1 MSFAAIRSGEAAGGS
16 LIAEERIVLGLIA
29 SSPLQSTVKDMAGHK
44 EYSAVDMLAL
54 ANEVCGVVLVCV
66 EWCWCVCGVVLV

>member
-1 MSFAAIRSGEAAGGS
+1 M
-16 LIAEERIVLGLIA
+16 LGLIA

-66 EWCWCVCGVVLV
+66 EWCWCVWSGAGVCGVVLVCVEWCWCVECTCI